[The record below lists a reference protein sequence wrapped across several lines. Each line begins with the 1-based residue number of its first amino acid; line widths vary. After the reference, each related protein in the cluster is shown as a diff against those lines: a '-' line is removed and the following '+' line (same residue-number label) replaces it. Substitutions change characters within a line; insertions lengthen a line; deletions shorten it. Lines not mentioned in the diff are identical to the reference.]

1 MNDFHSKLVHLKTA
15 YHNTLPEKIAKL
27 ESLWRRY
34 LEQPDTPSLDEF
46 QQLVHGLAGSGSTF
60 GYSAISQAARAL
72 QNRLKQWRGNGCS
85 PHKDDYHHLQQ
96 LLDELLNHMRHTPDQ
111 HESDQPALATASA
124 ARAPFTGGRVLLAES
139 KPDIRGRFIL
149 ALEKM
154 GHRIYPAHD
163 AGSVLS
169 ILQQRKPELIFLGA
183 GLPGAPLHEL
193 MTRVRAQVGNDVPV
207 ILLADQDDICQLEH
221 CLDTQCNDFLPR
233 NASPCLLDAKI
244 RMFRNIA
251 RVQRELEHYRERTEE
266 EMKLA
271 QQVFQSVLQQ
281 NQSQLPLELEEWNLA
296 ASHFSGDILLHAC
309 CPDGSL
315 NLFLGD
321 FTGHGLPAAV
331 GTLIA
336 AGIVQGM
343 SRKNMAPEK
352 ILAELNRKLST
363 VLPVERYCAGIFV
376 RLDPSRQHVQLW
388 NCGLPEALLISSA
401 GEIVQSFPSHQL
413 PLGITAVQELGEG
426 ERIEVDGPAS
436 LLLMSDGVTEALDPQ
451 GRLFG
456 SERLLQVIENS
467 QDDDKLFEAI
477 RQAVLAH
484 MGERPPADDI
494 SLMRIKL
501 GVCQLPQ

>member
-1 MNDFHSKLVHLKTA
+1 MNDFHNKLVHLKTA
-15 YHNTLPEKIAKL
+15 YRNALPEKIDKL
-27 ESLWRRY
+27 ENLWRAY
-34 LEQPDTPSLDEF
+34 LQQPDTEHLDEL

-60 GYSAISQAARAL
+60 GYTAISQAARSL
-72 QNRLKQWRGNGCS
+72 QNQLKQWRSGGCD
-85 PHKDDYHHLQQ
+85 PGKDDYRHLQNGF
-96 LLDELLNHMRHTPDQ
+96 DELLSHMRHPSLQTGA
-111 HESDQPALATASA
+111 SQPTVASASA
-124 ARAPFTGGRVLLAES
+124 AREPFSGSRVLLAES
-139 KPDIRGRFIL
+139 NLEIRGRFTL

-163 AGSVLS
+163 AESVLA
-169 ILQQRKPELIFLGA
+169 ILQQRKPELIFLRA
-183 GLPGAPLHEL
+183 DLPGAPLHEL
-193 MTRVRAQVGNDVPV
+193 MARVRKQVGEDIPV
-207 ILLADQDDICQLEH
+207 ILLADQDDICKLEN
-221 CLDTQCNDFLPR
+221 CLDTGCNDFLPR
-233 NASPCLLDAKI
+233 NAAPCLLDAKI

-281 NQSQLPLELEEWNLA
+281 NQSRLPLELEEWNLA

-376 RLDPSRQHVQLW
+376 RLDPARQYLQLW
-388 NCGLPEALLISSA
+388 NCGLPEALLISSE
-401 GEIVQSFPSHQL
+401 GELVRTFPSRQL

-426 ERIEVDGPAS
+426 ECIEVEAPAS
-436 LLLMSDGVTEALDPQ
+436 LLLMSDGVTEALDSQ
-451 GRLFG
+451 GNLFG
-456 SERLLQVIENS
+456 SERLLRVIEDNE
-467 QDDDKLFEAI
+467 DDESLLQAI
-477 RQAVLAH
+477 RRAVLEH